1 MMGLKRTSKCDPN
14 VPCGNCMHGI
24 YDIALVCPETM
35 SMAIRRIAQILDDH
49 TDIDETTLKV
59 GCSEVAPVLMKRKNG
74 ETIEIETSKF
84 RAGIHA
90 QTPEIYAQGGDGYTH
105 RGGLDIRT
113 GVIPRLATGTSL
125 RLKSM

>member
-1 MMGLKRTSKCDPN
+1 
-14 VPCGNCMHGI
+14 MHGI

-90 QTPEIYAQGGDGYTH
+90 QTPEIYAQGGGWIYAQ
-105 RGGLDIRT
+105 GSYLDW
-113 GVIPRLATGTSL
+113 L
-125 RLKSM
+125 RAPHCSNLL

>member
-84 RAGIHA
+84 KPRIKGNLLKNIDKLIWLIHLWK
-90 QTPEIYAQGGDGYTH
+90 P
-105 RGGLDIRT
+105 
-113 GVIPRLATGTSL
+113 
-125 RLKSM
+125 